1 MLILESPWTRQPQVE
16 VGADRGN
23 PLTRG
28 LVVLATPN
36 AGYFLSTYK
45 PASRVSADV
54 YTQAFGRMGGAKSY
68 AVSGING
75 YVALGS
81 GAEVGPLLN
90 TGQITVLTVATPAV
104 ATRGDMVTR
113 WNIGSSGATTEQF
126 NLLTGVTANKP
137 ELFIS
142 DGTNLGSSGASAITV
157 VVGQPAVIV
166 GSHSTSNCRVYV
178 DGVLGASGTAGNR
191 VMSSTSTQSLYIGNN
206 VTAANPYAGY
216 QALTAIWNRQLTDEE
231 VWVVSQNP
239 WQLFDPQ
246 QIIIPTPAAAAGYT
260 HPTLSAATAIDVTA
274 TSFKP
279 RVTYTFA

>member
-1 MLILESPWTRQPQVE
+1 MLILEQPWTRQPQVA
-16 VGADRGN
+16 VGPDIGN
-23 PLTRG
+23 PLARG

-36 AGYFLSTYK
+36 AGYFRSTYK
-45 PASRVSADV
+45 PASLVDTGV
-54 YTQAFGRMGGAKSY
+54 YTRSFGRSGGAKSY
-68 AVSGING
+68 AVTGTNG

-90 TGQITVLTVATPAV
+90 TGQITVLTVASPTV
-104 ATRGDMVTR
+104 ASRGDMVTR
-113 WNIGSSGATTEQF
+113 WNTGASGATTEQF
-126 NLLTGVTANKP
+126 NLLTGVTTNKP
-137 ELFIS
+137 EFFIT

-216 QALTAIWNRQLTDEE
+216 QALTAIWNRQLTDAE
-231 VWVVSQNP
+231 VWRVSQNP
-239 WQLFDPQ
+239 WQLFAPQ
-246 QIIIPTPAAAAGYT
+246 QIIIPTPAAAGYT
-260 HPTLSAATAIDVTA
+260 HPTLSLATATEIGT